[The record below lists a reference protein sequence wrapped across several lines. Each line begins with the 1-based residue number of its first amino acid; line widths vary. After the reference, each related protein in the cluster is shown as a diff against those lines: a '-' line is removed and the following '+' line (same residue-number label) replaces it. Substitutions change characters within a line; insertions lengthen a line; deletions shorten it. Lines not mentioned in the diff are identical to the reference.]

1 MPIYLRLEGQIEKE
15 KQWETGGIVNNLELK
30 GQTDKYIPLGDTR
43 YVFRISKFVLLTLF
57 LYFFSASC

>member
-15 KQWETGGIVNNLELK
+15 KQWETGGIVNHLELK

-43 YVFRISKFVLLTLF
+43 YVFRISKDIILMQK
-57 LYFFSASC
+57 